1 MDGKADGL
9 SSMSFR
15 YEGVAT
21 TLTFTVVA
29 EKEMYL
35 HGINVSNDPE
45 KQRHLLLSE
54 MARLMYGISEQHS

>member
-1 MDGKADGL
+1 
-9 SSMSFR
+9 MSFR

-45 KQRHLLLSE
+45 KTETPALVGNGKADVWDFGGRDSP
-54 MARLMYGISEQHS
+54 APP